1 VPRHAAYLAEA
12 IRLREKYSRDIHI
25 LVGFES
31 EWIRSSDLAR
41 ILSLASDPV
50 IDYVLGSVH
59 HTAGI
64 PIDFDAA
71 FYAAAVKACG
81 GTEEGLYR
89 VYYDDQLEMLQ
100 GLRPRV
106 VGHFDLVRLL
116 SQEPGRLLRGWGT
129 GVVWEK
135 VVRNLQFIQEY
146 GGLLE
151 CNTAALRKGLAEPYP
166 AREVAQEWLRIGGR
180 FTFSDD
186 SHGVSQVATNYTRG
200 LDYLESLGVTELWAL
215 KRLAHGENDAEAQS
229 SPQLVEVSV
238 SVQEFRESLKL
249 ASA

>member
-1 VPRHAAYLAEA
+1 MAEA
-12 IRLREKYSRDIHI
+12 LRLREKYSEDIDI
-25 LVGFES
+25 LIGFES
-31 EWIRSSDLAR
+31 EWIRSSDLPR

-81 GTEEGLYR
+81 GTEEGLYE

-100 GLRPRV
+100 GLRPKV
-106 VGHFDLVRLL
+106 VGHFDLIRLL
-116 SQEPGRLLRGWGT
+116 SEDPDRLLRGWGA

-135 VVRNLQFIQEY
+135 VVRNLHFVKEY

-166 AREVAQEWLRIGGR
+166 AREIAQEWLRIGGR

-186 SHGVSQVATNYTRG
+186 SHGISQVATNYTRG
-200 LDYLESLGVTELWAL
+200 LDYLESLGVTELWTL
-215 KRLAHGENDAEAQS
+215 KRSTHGEANTEEQS
-229 SPQLVEVSV
+229 GSQLVEVSV
-238 SVQEFRESLKL
+238 SIQEFRESLKS
-249 ASA
+249 AST